1 MSEMRTQNEPTA
13 EAFPIRLEPVV
24 ALSFTSFTSQLLP
37 FQVPRMKLTTAVLSG
52 ESESIVAWVWAG
64 PFSVKKVCIA
74 APLTFSVPVKVS
86 ETCTGVSMGV
96 VGVLSLAH
104 PAAPM
109 QAKTRANVEM
119 NRNIG
124 NPILLDKIAGLS
136 KGLIGMKVFAVALA
150 LSLVL
155 SAAPSFAQAQAPAQ
169 PLAAAA
175 GQGQPP
181 STAKPA
187 PTPSTA
193 KPAPAPATQPPP
205 PPKVPFQ
212 MGLKYGYVQLQEV
225 AQTSAQGKAFNA
237 RVQQLQDQKVKE
249 LQDKN
254 KQLQAAQDKLD
265 KGASVLADS
274 ARASL
279 QAEIERLQRDI
290 QRYTEDAQQEIQTL
304 TQQLQADFER
314 LLMPIIDKV
323 AKEKQVH
330 FVFDAAQSGLVWAD
344 PSMNLTG
351 DVIAALDAAGTAKPT
366 AAAAPATPK

>member
-1 MSEMRTQNEPTA
+1 
-13 EAFPIRLEPVV
+13 
-24 ALSFTSFTSQLLP
+24 
-37 FQVPRMKLTTAVLSG
+37 
-52 ESESIVAWVWAG
+52 
-64 PFSVKKVCIA
+64 
-74 APLTFSVPVKVS
+74 
-86 ETCTGVSMGV
+86 
-96 VGVLSLAH
+96 
-104 PAAPM
+104 
-109 QAKTRANVEM
+109 
-119 NRNIG
+119 
-124 NPILLDKIAGLS
+124 
-136 KGLIGMKVFAVALA
+136 MKVFAVALA

-175 GQGQPP
+175 GQAQPP

-187 PTPSTA
+187 PAPNTT
-193 KPAPAPATQPPP
+193 KPPAAPAAQQA

-237 RVQQLQDQKVKE
+237 RVQALQDQKVKE

-254 KQLQAAQDKLD
+254 KQLQAVQDKLE
-265 KGASVLADS
+265 KGASVLADA

-279 QAEIERLQRDI
+279 QAEIEKQQRDI
-290 QRYTEDAQQEIQTL
+290 QRFTEDAQQEIMAL

-344 PSMNLTG
+344 PSMNLTA
-351 DVIAALDAAGTAKPT
+351 DVIQALDAGGTAKP
-366 AAAAPATPK
+366 AAAPAAAVPPK